1 MTATWVVGGSSAT
14 LKYELENVLIESDQ
28 VSGSGGGQAPLES
41 LSIAFGKAKWT
52 FTDANGTVT
61 RGWNII
67 TNTPIP

>member
-1 MTATWVVGGSSAT
+1 M
-14 LKYELENVLIESDQ
+14 IESDQ

>member
-1 MTATWVVGGSSAT
+1 LLCSRQAGDALGERPGLGVRWRSS
-14 LKYELENVLIESDQ
+14 
-28 VSGSGGGQAPLES
+28 PLES